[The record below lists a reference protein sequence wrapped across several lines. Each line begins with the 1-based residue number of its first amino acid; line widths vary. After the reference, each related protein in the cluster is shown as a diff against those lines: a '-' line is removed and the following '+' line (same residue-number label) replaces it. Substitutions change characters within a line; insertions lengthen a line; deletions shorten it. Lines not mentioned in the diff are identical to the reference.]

1 MLSYMEYLQLPAV
14 ITIVIA
20 GVFLVLQIIGEIIEF
35 KGKTAP
41 EILKIRK
48 YFARKKK
55 ERRALEYLPEILDSY
70 GKTTET
76 LASVKTLLSDINKHY
91 SKDNIATR
99 DRWMNDVNTHISNSE
114 KRISEQDSIMRE
126 LNSKLDKNND
136 VTLSILIENKR
147 NAIINFADKVIDESF
162 PVTKEQFNRIFKM
175 HKEYEEIIKENNLT
189 NGEVDIANRIIEES
203 YENHMKNHS
212 FIEDIRGYNK

>member
-1 MLSYMEYLQLPAV
+1 MLNYMEYLQLPA
-14 ITIVIA
+14 IVTMTMA
-20 GVFLVLQIIGEIIEF
+20 GIFLILQVIGEIIEF

-55 ERRALEYLPEILDSY
+55 ERQALSKLPDILESY
-70 GKTTET
+70 SKTTET
-76 LASVKTLLSDINKHY
+76 LTNVSSLLSDINKHY
-91 SKDNIATR
+91 SKDNIMAR
-99 DRWMNDVNTHISNSE
+99 DKWMSDVNSHIAKSE
-114 KRISEQDSIMRE
+114 KRISDQDSIMRE
-126 LNSKLDKNND
+126 LNDKLDKNND

-147 NAIINFADKVIDESF
+147 NAIINFADKVIDENF

-175 HKEYEEIIKENNLT
+175 HKEYEDIIKENNLT

>member
-1 MLSYMEYLQLPAV
+1 MLNYMEYLQLP
-14 ITIVIA
+14 TIVISIIV
-20 GVFLVLQIIGEIIEF
+20 GIFLVLQIIGEIIEF

-55 ERRALEYLPEILDSY
+55 ERQALGRLPEFLESY
-70 GKTTET
+70 NNTTDT
-76 LASVKTLLSDINKHY
+76 INKVNKLLVDINKHY
-91 SKDNIATR
+91 SDDNIGMR
-99 DRWMNDVNTHISNSE
+99 NSWMNDVNSHIAKSE
-114 KRISEQDSIMRE
+114 KRIEEQDSIMRE
-126 LNSKLDKNND
+126 LSNKLDKNND

-147 NAIINFADKVIDESF
+147 NAIIDFANRVIDESY
-162 PVTKEQFNRIFKM
+162 PVTKEQFNRILKM
-175 HKEYEEIIKENNLT
+175 HREYEEIIKENNLT

-212 FIEDIRGYNK
+212 FIEDIRGYNS